1 MKDLRLILVRTQEGA
16 KAMTSTEYRQWL
28 IEEISKLSKNFTR
41 EMLKNKHIKTLERIY
56 DNI

>member
-41 EMLKNKHIKTLERIY
+41 EMLKT
-56 DNI
+56 NI